1 MYSDNRLEMRTVME
15 LVVSEQSQLVVSC
28 EHGSRGISVVRSR
41 YQATTGE
48 DRTN

>member
-1 MYSDNRLEMRTVME
+1 ME

-28 EHGSRGISVVRSR
+28 EHGSIGISSVRSR
-41 YQATTGE
+41 YQTTTGE